1 MRDCVAQAHLLIG
14 ATLRDP
20 ERQREGRVVGVDQT
34 REAPALWILW
44 VEGAGAER
52 VVMSHRELA
61 ALAAGCTGGGAPPA
75 SLRGGR
81 TRRAGGN
88 HESEKNEKKK
98 GVEPPVGSGEAE
110 GGMPRRRASGE
121 RGGE

>member
-1 MRDCVAQAHLLIG
+1 MIG

-61 ALAAGCTGGGAPPA
+61 ALAAGCTGAGVPPA
-75 SLRGGR
+75 PLKGGR
-81 TRRAGGN
+81 ARRADERHDEEGAA
-88 HESEKNEKKK
+88 ES
-98 GVEPPVGSGEAE
+98 SADI
-110 GGMPRRRASGE
+110 PRRRVSGD
-121 RGGE
+121 RGGD